1 MCVGQKIKTYL
12 EDNGITQT
20 YVANKTGIPVQKL
33 NLSLNGNRR
42 LDFNEYELICGA
54 LSVGADKFLEPKTL
68 ERKAHYARHVK
79 TSTLHTAETYTRNY
93 RRSVFAL
100 DVARTCCMV
109 MKKAVLSAEQNQ
121 PKPRQKCVLLM

>member
-20 YVANKTGIPVQKL
+20 FVSSKTGIPVQKL

-42 LDFNEYELICGA
+42 LDFNEYERICGA

-68 ERKAHYARHVK
+68 ERNAQQ
-79 TSTLHTAETYTRNY
+79 S
-93 RRSVFAL
+93 FA
-100 DVARTCCMV
+100 
-109 MKKAVLSAEQNQ
+109 
-121 PKPRQKCVLLM
+121 